1 MKLTAKQELFIQYY
15 MISLNA
21 TESAI
26 KAGYKEK
33 TAFVIG
39 YENLKKPYI
48 AKEIESRL
56 AKRATDNGI
65 TADYVL
71 TSLKSIAERCMQKEP
86 VFDKQGNETGEFK
99 FDSSG
104 ANKSLELLGKHLK
117 LFTEKVEATNTIDG
131 GLTIKLEGEI
141 ADWAK

>member
-26 KAGYKEK
+26 KAGYSKK
-33 TAFVIG
+33 TAFIIG
-39 YENLKKPYI
+39 YENLKKPNI
-48 AKEIESRL
+48 ASEIETRL

-71 TSLKSIAERCMQKEP
+71 QGIKAIADREGIREGDTLKAY
-86 VFDKQGNETGEFK
+86 
-99 FDSSG
+99 
-104 ANKSLELLGKHLK
+104 ELLGKHLK
-117 LFTEKVEATNTIDG
+117 LFTEKIEHS
-131 GLTIKLEGEI
+131 GETGVKI
-141 ADWAK
+141 INDIPRSNSKPK

>member
-1 MKLTAKQELFIQYY
+1 MKLRPKQELFIQYY

-48 AKEIESRL
+48 AKEIETRL

-71 TSLKSIAERCMQKEP
+71 QGIKAIADREGIREGDQLKA
-86 VFDKQGNETGEFK
+86 
-99 FDSSG
+99 
-104 ANKSLELLGKHLK
+104 LELLGKHLK
-117 LFTEKVEATNTIDG
+117 LFTEKIEVDANVKTITVKEPVWDD
-131 GLTIKLEGEI
+131 E
-141 ADWAK
+141 

>member
-26 KAGYKEK
+26 KAGYSKRS
-33 TAFVIG
+33 ANNIG
-39 YENLKKPYI
+39 PDNLLKPIIKNEI
-48 AKEIESRL
+48 ALRL

-71 TSLKSIAERCMQKEP
+71 KGIKAIADKGERENDKLKAY
-86 VFDKQGNETGEFK
+86 
-99 FDSSG
+99 
-104 ANKSLELLGKHLK
+104 ELLGKHLK
-117 LFTEKVEATNTIDG
+117 LFVDKVEVTGETTVNNKID
-131 GLTIKLEGEI
+131 LTGYTTDQLKEMLKE
-141 ADWAK
+141 

>member
-1 MKLTAKQELFIQYY
+1 

-48 AKEIESRL
+48 KAEIEARL
-56 AKRATDNGI
+56 QKRAKDNGI
-65 TADYVL
+65 TAEYVL
-71 TSLKSIAERCMQKEP
+71 QGIKAIA
-86 VFDKQGNETGEFK
+86 DKQGIRENDTLK
-99 FDSSG
+99 
-104 ANKSLELLGKHLK
+104 AYELLGKHLS
-117 LFTEKVEATNTIDG
+117 LFTEVVKSENININHDVSS
-131 GLTIKLEGEI
+131 LTDEELEKELNSL
-141 ADWAK
+141 K

>member
-1 MKLTAKQELFIQYY
+1 MKLTPKQELFIQYY

-26 KAGYKEK
+26 KAGYKPK
-33 TAFVIG
+33 TAKAIG
-39 YENLKKPYI
+39 YENLTKPYLAEQI
-48 AKEIESRL
+48 QIRL

-71 TSLKSIAERCMQKEP
+71 TSLKSIAERCQQKEAIMGKDGEP
-86 VFDKQGNETGEFK
+86 TGEYK

-117 LFTEKVEATNTIDG
+117 LFTEKIELEAKVDV
-131 GLTIKLEGEI
+131 IKVKVPTWDEGNE
-141 ADWAK
+141 

>member
-1 MKLTAKQELFIQYY
+1 MKLTPKQELFIQYY

-48 AKEIESRL
+48 AKEIETRL

-71 TSLKSIAERCMQKEP
+71 QGIKAIADREGIREGDQLKA
-86 VFDKQGNETGEFK
+86 
-99 FDSSG
+99 
-104 ANKSLELLGKHLK
+104 LELLGKHLK
-117 LFTEKVEATNTIDG
+117 LFTEKIEVDANVKTITVKEPVWDD
-131 GLTIKLEGEI
+131 E
-141 ADWAK
+141 